1 MKHRK
6 THPKNSWILLG
17 GLLIAGMVGRVFSAT
32 NQALGGVV
40 LTEVAP
46 RIVTPNGDLLNDVI
60 FFRFDSAL
68 SGLPVESSILD
79 IHGAKVAD
87 MTLDTNETALLWNGK
102 GESGQSVPSGIYI
115 YSIKIGKNQATGTVV
130 VAR

>member
-1 MKHRK
+1 MTQRRSIIN
-6 THPKNSWILLG
+6 TILFLG
-17 GLLIAGMVGRVFSAT
+17 VVFLSSLNEKPVLGAS
-32 NQALGGVV
+32 QSLGGVV

-46 RIVTPNGDLLNDVI
+46 RIVTPNGDMLNDVI

-68 SGLPVESSILD
+68 SGLPVETAILD
-79 IHGAKVAD
+79 LHGAKVAE

-102 GESGQSVPSGIYI
+102 GDSNQNVPTGIYV
-115 YSIKIGKNQATGTVV
+115 YSIKLGKNLATGTVV